1 MECIVRVVL
10 ARQPVVREPAHGRRE
25 QLTAT
30 KKSTANDNDNDGN
43 DNGNDNIN
51 RRIAS
56 CLPFNLNV
64 VVIVRSAYGT
74 VT

>member
-43 DNGNDNIN
+43 DNGNGNIN
-51 RRIAS
+51 RITS
-56 CLPFNLNV
+56 CLSFNFDV
-64 VVIVRSAYGT
+64 VVIVRSAYRT